1 MDAAAWA
8 GVGCALAAVLRSL
21 SRLER
26 MDEVKKLLMAQGHWL
41 ISLALLA
48 WSAGVALAAYA
59 IIDRVVLARWEGQDM
74 ATVLTGLVLLAAVRL
89 GYGPARSALDHILYQ
104 EALLRVLRLFGLMTP
119 WARYRTATGYSTHS
133 LKETDEVAD
142 NLKVIGDH
150 LSKLVAHSESRT
162 QQELFGD
169 TSRRS
174 AEVDDEETDEVADN
188 LKVIADHLSK
198 LVAHSESRTQQELFG
213 DTSRRP
219 AEVDDEEAG

>member
-8 GVGCALAAVLRSL
+8 GVGLVLAAVLRSL

-104 EALLRVLRLFGLMTP
+104 EVLLRVLERIGLMTP
-119 WARYRTATGYSTHS
+119 WARYRTATGYSIHS
-133 LKETDEVAD
+133 LRETDEAAD
-142 NLKVIGDH
+142 SLKRIADQ
-150 LSKLVAHSESRT
+150 LDKLVAESEFRSQR
-162 QQELFGD
+162 ELLD
-169 TSRRS
+169 DRIRQAT
-174 AEVDDEETDEVADN
+174 EIDDEETE
-188 LKVIADHLSK
+188 
-198 LVAHSESRTQQELFG
+198 
-213 DTSRRP
+213 
-219 AEVDDEEAG
+219 